1 MWKKL
6 GYGAVISGT
15 LAAAYLVGWVRGMSR
30 SIDEHAMELANLTIS
45 HRFDVGR
52 SFECGYLK
60 YGVDRGMPEDAAE
73 RRRWEKDRCD
83 DYVAK
88 ARQYDFLGSW

>member
-6 GYGAVISGT
+6 GYGALISGT

-30 SIDEHAMELANLTIS
+30 SIDEHAMKLADLTIAQ
-45 HRFDVGR
+45 RFERVR

-60 YGVDRGMPEDAAE
+60 YGVDLGISDDPSE
-73 RRRWEKDRCD
+73 RRRRDKNHCD
-83 DYVAK
+83 DYAK
-88 ARQYDFLGSW
+88 EAWRFDVPRAR